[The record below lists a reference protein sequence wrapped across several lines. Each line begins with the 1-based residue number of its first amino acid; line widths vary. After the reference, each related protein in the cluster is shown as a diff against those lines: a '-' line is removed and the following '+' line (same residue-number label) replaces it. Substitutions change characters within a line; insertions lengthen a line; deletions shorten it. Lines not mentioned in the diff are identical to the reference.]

1 MTTESRFGAFRCAP
15 DDAIRTGS
23 SQGQSGDEGFSCEI
37 SGDSQRSHQT
47 LPAHFGPRR
56 TQNLWRWWPLRY
68 LEHFGLRPV
77 CQLFPAIRSHDV
89 PLMPNA
95 KEVFH
100 RRQQPLAKAARSTIS
115 QRSQELHVTNQ
126 MRPTKLY
133 AGSKAQAELAVGA
146 VVVATDH
153 AGKGLAKELL
163 EDIRTP
169 RVIDM
174 KPRETIR
181 TRHVKSPGPKLLGIL
196 GMSRLVDV
204 HRGAGGQCGLQ
215 IFITG

>member
-1 MTTESRFGAFRCAP
+1 LRNLSVDYHKAESLLHRVVGWLSAWCVQKAEVVFTVLAKSFGDVQGFTA
-15 DDAIRTGS
+15 TG
-23 SQGQSGDEGFSCEI
+23 
-37 SGDSQRSHQT
+37 
-47 LPAHFGPRR
+47 
-56 TQNLWRWWPLRY
+56 WPFRY

-77 CQLFPAIRSHDV
+77 CQLFPTIRSHDV

-100 RRQQPLAKAARSTIS
+100 RHQQPLAKTARSTIR

-126 MRPTKLY
+126 MRPAELH
-133 AGSKAQAELAVGA
+133 AGSKVQAKLAVGA

-153 AGKGLAKELL
+153 ASKGLAKELL

-169 RVIDM
+169 RVINM

-181 TRHVKSPGPKLLGIL
+181 TWHVESPGPKMGNNAPLALPTTL
-196 GMSRLVDV
+196 THWPVEKSN
-204 HRGAGGQCGLQ
+204 
-215 IFITG
+215 